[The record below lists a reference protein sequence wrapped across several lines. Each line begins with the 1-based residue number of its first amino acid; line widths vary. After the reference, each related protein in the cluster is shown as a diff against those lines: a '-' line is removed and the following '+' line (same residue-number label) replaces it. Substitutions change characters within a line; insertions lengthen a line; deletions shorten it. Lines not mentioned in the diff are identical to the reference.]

1 VRGGGRGYVPGMR
14 IRRRKSRA
22 QQVADAVGSYLKLE
36 AVAKT
41 AKGAKKAAK
50 GTAAYQVAKRTPVV
64 KRLPIIA
71 GAIVAAFA
79 AVRLVH
85 HGGDEGAPA

>member
-1 VRGGGRGYVPGMR
+1 MR
-14 IRRRKSRA
+14 LRRRKSRA
-22 QQVADAVGSYLKLE
+22 QQAADAVGSYLKVK
-36 AVAKT
+36 AVTKT

-64 KRLPIIA
+64 KRLPIVA

-79 AVRLVH
+79 AARLVH
-85 HGGDEGAPA
+85 HGGDQPAPA